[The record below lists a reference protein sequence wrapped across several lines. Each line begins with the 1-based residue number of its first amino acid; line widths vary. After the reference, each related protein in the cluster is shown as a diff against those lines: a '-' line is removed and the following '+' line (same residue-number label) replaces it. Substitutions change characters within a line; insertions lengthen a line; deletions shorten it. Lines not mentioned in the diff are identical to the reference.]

1 MSALVAGLS
10 MGAAVRKTMSAVS
23 PDFEGN
29 VACKMSEACC
39 EGVLPA
45 VNLFSKWVPT
55 TWERTVMPMMART
68 QRASTVRRRS

>member
-45 VNLFSKWVPT
+45 VNLFSKWVP
-55 TWERTVMPMMART
+55 A
-68 QRASTVRRRS
+68 